1 MPVVNGHS
9 YADLTCC
16 RNEAFDGRSVVG
28 TRKLLVHRL
37 GSLYDRHGEK
47 ILIDTS
53 VPFQDLKGLFASCF
67 LCQMRGVTLLPK
79 ELSRPNERHGVLEFP
94 AHHVVPLVQLQRK
107 VSVRLDLSRK
117 VGVHGG
123 LTRRANGDGF
133 LEVGLS
139 SLGDPRYFSGKTFH
153 MLLLALQIVGANE
166 DGEVG
171 IADFQCFDL
180 CVEPRLDVFP
190 DGVTARFQN
199 VATRDLELSIS
210 GEEWVLASSVRT
222 S

>member
-1 MPVVNGHS
+1 MLLVNGGS
-9 YADLTCC
+9 DADLTCC
-16 RNEAFDGRSVVG
+16 RDEAFDGRSVVG

-53 VPFQDLKGLFASCF
+53 VPFQDLKGLFASCL

-94 AHHVVPLVQLQRK
+94 AHHVIPLVQLQRK
-107 VSVRLDLSRK
+107 VSVRLDLSRE

-139 SLGDPRYFSGKTFH
+139 SLGDPCYLSGESLD
-153 MLLLALQIVGANE
+153 MLFFALQIVGADE
-166 DGEVG
+166 DGEVC
-171 IADFQCFDL
+171 IADFECLDL
-180 CVEPRLDVFP
+180 GVEPRFDVFP
-190 DGVTARFQN
+190 DGVTGRF
-199 VATRDLELSIS
+199 
-210 GEEWVLASSVRT
+210 
-222 S
+222 